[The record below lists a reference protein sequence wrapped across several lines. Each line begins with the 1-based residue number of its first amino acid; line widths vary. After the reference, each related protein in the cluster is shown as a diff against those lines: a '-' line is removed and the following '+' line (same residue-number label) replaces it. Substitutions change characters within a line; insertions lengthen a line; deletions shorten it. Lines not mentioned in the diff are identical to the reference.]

1 MKNVERFIVLRKIKF
16 SEADL
21 VIHGISQR
29 GEKMAFMARSA
40 LKSKRRFGGGVL
52 ELINFV
58 ELDYSISKTNQGLHV
73 LNEASLIRDFATLK
87 KDYDKIEF
95 ALEVLETISKVI
107 QEGDEESQKLFQIVG
122 HLFSHLDQQ
131 DQAAFVWKNLKMQ
144 FYLKFL
150 MQQGVLAQEPWMA
163 PFLKTKFE
171 DYRQIPRNERFDD
184 WLQAVHYQLKMYVET
199 ASTL

>member
-87 KDYDKIEF
+87 KDFDKIEF

>member
-58 ELDYSISKTNQGLHV
+58 EFDYSISKTNQGLHV

-131 DQAAFVWKNLKMQ
+131 DQTEFVWKNLKMQ

-163 PFLKTKFE
+163 AFLKTKFE

>member
-58 ELDYSISKTNQGLHV
+58 EFDYSISKTNQGLHV

-131 DQAAFVWKNLKMQ
+131 DQTEFVWKNLKMQ

-163 PFLKTKFE
+163 AFLKTKFE
-171 DYRQIPRNERFDD
+171 DYRQIPRNERFDG
-184 WLQAVHYQLKMYVET
+184 WLQAVHYQLKIYLET

>member
-58 ELDYSISKTNQGLHV
+58 EFDYSISKTNQGLHV

-131 DQAAFVWKNLKMQ
+131 DQTEFVWKNLKMQ

-163 PFLKTKFE
+163 AFLKTKFE
-171 DYRQIPRNERFDD
+171 DYRQIPRSERFDD

>member
-1 MKNVERFIVLRKIKF
+1 MKNIERFIVLRKIKF

-58 ELDYSISKTNQGLHV
+58 EFDYSISKTNQGLHV

-171 DYRQIPRNERFDD
+171 DYRQIPRNEHFDE